1 MSPLV
6 PSKAL
11 TKLFG
16 TSIRVFPAK
25 AANPAQLIKS
35 RMTTLKTPMTLLVD
49 LESATPHDQFSAV
62 GAYTI
67 LTSKTSNP
75 TSRET
80 RGLEG
85 RIPRPLLQYP
95 STPTRCQLCL
105 RRAKSSDLRYRH
117 YPQLRSGFVS
127 AVANC
132 RRRRHTG
139 TDLGLATMP
148 EPRKRNQQGTSA
160 FDTLAGGSLARLR
173 F

>member
-16 TSIRVFPAK
+16 TSTRVFPAN

-35 RMTTLKTPMTLLVD
+35 RMTTLKTPMTLWVD
-49 LESATPHDQFSAV
+49 LESASHHDPSSAV
-62 GAYTI
+62 MGADTI

-80 RGLEG
+80 RGSEG
-85 RIPRPLLQYP
+85 PIPRPLLQYP
-95 STPTRCQLCL
+95 STPTRCRVCL
-105 RRAKSSDLRYRH
+105 RRAKSNDLRYRH

-127 AVANC
+127 ALPPVDDED
-132 RRRRHTG
+132 TQV
-139 TDLGLATMP
+139 L
-148 EPRKRNQQGTSA
+148 
-160 FDTLAGGSLARLR
+160 TLA
-173 F
+173 